1 VPFDELHV
9 DDDVLALLALGEQA
23 GTDAERAHVA
33 GCALCTDEVTALADV
48 VGLAR
53 GGDAALVPPSAQ
65 VWDRVAAELGL
76 ATSRAD
82 ADPAADPAPATDPAP
97 AAGAAQPNVA
107 AAERGG
113 PPAPVDVRGADA
125 LAGAGGSGPRPEDTV
140 TADVVV
146 PMRRRR
152 RSWGWIAGAAAAG
165 LVIGGVGVGWALT
178 RDDRSASVVASAT
191 LEPLPGWDA
200 SGSAKVETQRD
211 GTRVL
216 VVDVDEAHLE
226 DGFREVWL
234 LTPDVK
240 GLVSIGTLDG
250 TSGRFDLPPG
260 LDLDEYSVV
269 DVSQEP
275 FDGNPA
281 HSGDSIVRGALRI

>member
-9 DDDVLALLALGEQA
+9 SDDVLALLALGEQA
-23 GTDAERAHVA
+23 GTDAERAHVVD
-33 GCALCTDEVTALADV
+33 CTLCSDEVTALADV

-53 GGDAALVPPSAQ
+53 GGDALVAPAPQ
-65 VWDRVAAELGL
+65 VWDRVADELGL
-76 ATSRAD
+76 TRAD
-82 ADPAADPAPATDPAP
+82 RADD
-97 AAGAAQPNVA
+97 
-107 AAERGG
+107 
-113 PPAPVDVRGADA
+113 
-125 LAGAGGSGPRPEDTV
+125 
-140 TADVVV
+140 ADVVV
-146 PMRRRR
+146 PLGRRR

-165 LVIGGVGVGWALT
+165 LVIGGAGVGWALT
-178 RDDRSASVVASAT
+178 RDDRGTSVVASAT
-191 LEPLPGWDA
+191 LEALPGWDA
-200 SGSAKVETQRD
+200 TGSAKVETQRD

-240 GLVSIGTLDG
+240 GLVSVGTLDG
-250 TSGRFDLPPG
+250 TSGRFALPAG
-260 LDLDEYSVV
+260 LDLERYSVV